1 MKKLYVVTRLVEDDA
16 SQDWHLLDNDLPGST
31 EIFPHL
37 HQANILMNTISSN
50 LLFGGWSEKSFF
62 HYPDIREW
70 REFRKGER
78 RIALVLYERE
88 IDL

>member
-1 MKKLYVVTRLVEDDA
+1 MKKVYVVTRLVKDDA

-31 EIFPHL
+31 EILPHL
-37 HQANILMNTISSN
+37 HQASILMNTISSN
-50 LLFGGWSEKSFF
+50 LHFGGWSETVFF
-62 HYPDIREW
+62 QMPDVREW